1 MGAENS
7 RQLRIEKE
15 KPSKIGEEQAEVI
28 TLSKS
33 LHGLH
38 LFFFSG
44 VTALD
49 IQLFSSDTGAPVCR
63 FKKFGYG
70 VMVCPL

>member
-44 VTALD
+44 VTA
-49 IQLFSSDTGAPVCR
+49 
-63 FKKFGYG
+63 
-70 VMVCPL
+70 